1 MLSLQKGTR
10 ISNFLLVERIGAG
23 AFGEVWTARHHVFD
37 QTVAI
42 KVPTHPDF
50 VRNLQR
56 EGVVIHGLQHPNIV
70 RAIDLDPYADPPYL
84 IMEYVAGPSLR
95 RAIEHCGPSFPVPAA
110 ITILRGVLSALTAAH
125 AHGVIHRDLKP
136 ENILLAHPLDQ
147 LASIREGAVKVTDF
161 GLGRAGALTTDSML
175 QSGSLQTEDGR
186 GISGTL
192 AYMSPEQREG
202 QPLDARSDLY
212 ACGILL
218 FEMLTGERPQGTE
231 VPSLLRPGLP
241 LALDEVFRRA
251 YTRLERRYSASLQMY
266 EALGAL
272 RYDGRAAPAVLPGR
286 SREAMAPPGA
296 SCGDLDTARGL
307 AGRGAAATHCDR
319 CQGTV
324 AGDDQ
329 FCIHCGAQLASVI
342 PRCGECGGYVQASD
356 RFCIF
361 CGTRLQLMA

>member
-1 MLSLQKGTR
+1 MPSLQKGTR
-10 ISNFLLVERIGAG
+10 ISNYLLAERIGAG

-95 RAIEHCGPSFPVPAA
+95 RAIEHCGASFPVPAA

-161 GLGRAGALTTDSML
+161 GLGRAGAMTTDSML
-175 QSGSLQTEDGR
+175 QSGSLQSQEGR

-202 QPLDARSDLY
+202 QPLDGRSDLY
-212 ACGILL
+212 ACGILF

-231 VPSLLRPGLP
+231 VPSLLRPGVP
-241 LALDEVFRRA
+241 KVLDEVFRRA
-251 YTRLERRYSASLQMY
+251 YTRLERRYAAAVQMY
-266 EALGAL
+266 EALGVL
-272 RYDGRAAPAVLPGR
+272 KYDGASVPPAAGMSGRAGATSALPGATCAADGSPR
-286 SREAMAPPGA
+286 GGSEATSRCP
-296 SCGDLDTARGL
+296 
-307 AGRGAAATHCDR
+307 R
-319 CQGTV
+319 CQGAVTR
-324 AGDDQ
+324 DDQ
-329 FCIHCGAQLASVI
+329 FCIHCGGQLASVI
-342 PRCGECGGYVQASD
+342 PRCGDCGGYVQASD
-356 RFCIF
+356 RFCVF
-361 CGTRLQLMA
+361 CGTRLRLMA